1 MNTVAGLGPFDAPMP
16 AVDRQDALRRGLLH
30 RATRDSQRNL
40 TRMLA
45 GFFLD
50 AFPLNQKDLADVGE
64 VEVRIERRTAPNA
77 ARLDATM
84 LARRDRDEISGIA
97 LLEQQPDIAFQRG
110 LITLLASIQRLLLD
124 REMIVRLLLD

>member
-1 MNTVAGLGPFDAPMP
+1 MP
-16 AVDRQDALRRGLLH
+16 AVDCQDALRRSLLH

-45 GFFLD
+45 CFFLD
-50 AFPLNQKDLADVGE
+50 GFTLDQEHLADMGK
-64 VEVRIERRTAPNA
+64 VEVGIERRTAPNVASIQRLLLA

-84 LARRDRDEISGIA
+84 VARRDLDKIRGIA
-97 LLEQQPDIAFQRG
+97 LLEQQSDIAFQRG
-110 LITLLASIQRLLLD
+110 RVTLLASRQRLLLD

>member
-1 MNTVAGLGPFDAPMP
+1 MNTEAGLGPFDAPMP
-16 AVDRQDALRRGLLH
+16 AVDRQDPLRRGLLH
-30 RATRDSQRNL
+30 RATRDSQCNL

-50 AFPLNQKDLADVGE
+50 GFTLDQEHLANVREVDVG
-64 VEVRIERRTAPNA
+64 IERRTAPNA
-77 ARLDATM
+77 ARLDAPM
-84 LARRDRDEISGIA
+84 LARRDLDKIRGTA

-110 LITLLASIQRLLLD
+110 LVTLLASIQRLLLD